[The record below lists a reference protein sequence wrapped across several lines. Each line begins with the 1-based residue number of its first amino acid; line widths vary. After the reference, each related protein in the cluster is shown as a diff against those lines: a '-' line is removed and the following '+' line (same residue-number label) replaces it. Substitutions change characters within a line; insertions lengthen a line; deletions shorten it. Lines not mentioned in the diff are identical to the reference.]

1 MSSGDAWASLRSKPC
16 SAPFLT
22 LIQNAYGGAGG
33 EAVFNPANV
42 GAAAAGG
49 SASSILG
56 IHDMAAA
63 NVSATAYANGGSG
76 GSNENGSV
84 AGAAGST
91 TASTTLVGV
100 GGAFGVSTAIGGG
113 SAADASGVGGRGA
126 TATTDV
132 TAPGNATYS
141 IVSAIATAAGDSG
154 GSSSDGAGGEGG
166 AATAASAAS
175 SSGSTSVNSSATAQG
190 GTGGGATGPGNAG
203 GGGEP
208 RVGQRRALRPATASF
223 RFRYRRARL
232 PAAVGTAMTE
242 LSAARRFHQRHERGQ
257 RVDRRAIVSHTGRV
271 WRLRRKYDRRRRGW
285 RGRNGVVRSQRLRQ
299 GRVGAERRRRR
310 GWQIRRLDRYRNRGE
325 RRRGDRALVTATSA
339 IASSVSGAAT
349 ASRGD
354 GGVNGAGGL
363 RRRGGAVRP
372 RPPTSGPTAAPAARP
387 RRRLAARVRSQRWF
401 LVSCQEP
408 RQQPCRW
415 RNIAFV

>member
-1 MSSGDAWASLRSKPC
+1 MSSGDARASLRSKPC

-42 GAAAAGG
+42 GAAAAAG

-84 AGAAGST
+84 AGAVAST

-113 SAADASGVGGRGA
+113 SVADGSGGGGGGA
-126 TATTDV
+126 MATTDV

-141 IVSAIATAAGDSG
+141 IVSAIATAAGGSG
-154 GSSSDGAGGEGG
+154 GSSSDGGRRGNRGEHSVLERLDEREFERDSSG
-166 AATAASAAS
+166 AARAAAQPAPAMRAAQ
-175 SSGSTSVNSSATAQG
+175 A
-190 GTGGGATGPGNAG
+190 
-203 GGGEP
+203 EP
-208 RVGQRRALRPATASF
+208 RVRQRRALRPATASF

-242 LSAARRFHQRHERGQ
+242 LPR
-257 RVDRRAIVSHTGRV
+257 RRAHPSASRTRSAGRPAGNCISH
-271 WRLRRKYDRRRRGW
+271 
-285 RGRNGVVRSQRLRQ
+285 
-299 GRVGAERRRRR
+299 
-310 GWQIRRLDRYRNRGE
+310 
-325 RRRGDRALVTATSA
+325 RARM
-339 IASSVSGAAT
+339 AAT
-349 ASRGD
+349 AEIRPAAARLEQEERSRPFSTSSTR
-354 GGVNGAGGL
+354 A
-363 RRRGGAVRP
+363 RRR
-372 RPPTSGPTAAPAARP
+372 
-387 RRRLAARVRSQRWF
+387 
-401 LVSCQEP
+401 
-408 RQQPCRW
+408 
-415 RNIAFV
+415 